1 MTRLTRKENKEWH
14 YELDYHTIDGD
25 HTALGDLK
33 FVNKLG
39 RFEDIEEELGINLK
53 TLLKVLKNRKIY
65 VSKGY
70 CIEAGDEYGIQGYV
84 EIESIDYTQ
93 ISQKELK
100 KVEYFKDYAN
110 LWVLVFNIYDDY
122 SSYPYLIRLKD
133 YGKTW
138 ALTKGELK

>member
-1 MTRLTRKENKEWH
+1 MKRLTRKVNYDGIH
-14 YELDYHTIDGD
+14 YGSPNGIPCDNLEHLEKVYT
-25 HTALGDLK
+25 
-33 FVNKLG
+33 KLG
-39 RFEDIEEELGINLK
+39 RFEDIEDELGINLK

-70 CIEAGDEYGIQGYV
+70 CTEAGDEYGIQGYV
-84 EIESIDYTQ
+84 EIESIDYTR

-110 LWVLVFNIYDDY
+110 LWVLVFNIYEDY
-122 SSYPYLIRLKD
+122 SSYPYLVRLKD